1 MEATTTRIADL
12 PVTNNPPSEN
22 TMDEQATNY
31 APINLH
37 PNPYG
42 PQNSD
47 QHIMD
52 RPQVTQQDP
61 SAQFQ
66 NDNNMISRPP
76 PPQTQYLSEEQQLE
90 LASMKHNRLPSRD
103 IQQDTTTYSQDAQV
117 QPNYIPRKEL
127 LTDYVRDR
135 ENFTNETLRL
145 HETKQRNLS
154 RLDIIIGELQ
164 VPIVIVLMY
173 FFFQLPIMNTVL
185 FKKFSFLSIYN
196 DDGNFNLFGLM
207 FKSILFGSTYY
218 TMIKTAQFLTEI

>member
-1 MEATTTRIADL
+1 METTTTRIADL
-12 PVTNNPPSEN
+12 PATNNMPSEN
-22 TMDEQATNY
+22 GMDEQPTNY
-31 APINLH
+31 APMNVH

-61 SAQFQ
+61 SVQFQ
-66 NDNNMISRPP
+66 SDNMVSRPP

-90 LASMKHNRLPSRD
+90 LASMKQNRLPSRD
-103 IQQDTTTYSQDAQV
+103 IQQDTTNYSQDAQV
-117 QPNYIPRKEL
+117 QPNYIPRQEL

-135 ENFTNETLRL
+135 ETFSNETLKN
-145 HETKQRNLS
+145 HENKMRNMS
-154 RLDIIIGELQ
+154 RLDVIISEIQ

-173 FFFQLPIMNTVL
+173 FFFQLPIMNTIL

-207 FKSILFGSTYY
+207 FKSLLFGTTYY

>member
-1 MEATTTRIADL
+1 METTTTRIADL
-12 PVTNNPPSEN
+12 PATNNMPSEN
-22 TMDEQATNY
+22 GMDEQPTNY
-31 APINLH
+31 TPMNVH

-61 SAQFQ
+61 SIQFQ
-66 NDNNMISRPP
+66 SDNMVSRPP

-90 LASMKHNRLPSRD
+90 LASMKQNRLPSRD
-103 IQQDTTTYSQDAQV
+103 IQQDTTSYSQDAQV
-117 QPNYIPRKEL
+117 QPNYIPRQEL

-135 ENFTNETLRL
+135 ETFSNETLKN
-145 HETKQRNLS
+145 HENKMRNMS
-154 RLDIIIGELQ
+154 RLDVIISEIQ
-164 VPIVIVLMY
+164 VPIMIVLMY
-173 FFFQLPIMNTVL
+173 FFFQLPIMNTIL

-207 FKSILFGSTYY
+207 FKSLLFGTTYY

>member
-1 MEATTTRIADL
+1 MCDGR
-12 PVTNNPPSEN
+12 
-22 TMDEQATNY
+22 
-31 APINLH
+31 
-37 PNPYG
+37 
-42 PQNSD
+42 
-47 QHIMD
+47 
-52 RPQVTQQDP
+52 
-61 SAQFQ
+61 
-66 NDNNMISRPP
+66 
-76 PPQTQYLSEEQQLE
+76 
-90 LASMKHNRLPSRD
+90 
-103 IQQDTTTYSQDAQV
+103 TTYSQDAQV